1 MLVALT
7 PTPVAGE
14 EDDWKHA
21 RTKAGVA
28 VHTRA
33 VPGSIFKEFR
43 ATGVVPAPMA
53 RVVAWWHDPTTFT
66 QWIDSCV
73 EARSVDAGEGVRAS
87 YLKFDLPF
95 PASDRDVV
103 LRAVEIESTPDRVVM
118 ESRSTDGVVPEVDG
132 LVRIPMMIGRW
143 EFRARDERST
153 AITYRQHMDAGGR
166 IPAFVLNRATP
177 SPRTHADRA
186 ATDATRPPLSSAPC
200 IRPWAAARGSGII
213 SGGWISVGTMVQT
226 VFTDL
231 LRRAIPFET
240 VGG

>member
-1 MLVALT
+1 MDRLALTFPIALLVALT
-7 PTPVAGE
+7 STPVAGE
-14 EDDWKHA
+14 ENGWEHA
-21 RTKAGVA
+21 RTKAGVE

-53 RVVAWWHDPTTFT
+53 QVVAWWQDPTTFT

-73 EARSVDAGEGVRAS
+73 EARIVGEGVRAS
-87 YLKFDLPF
+87 YLKFDFPF

-118 ESRSTDGVVPEVDG
+118 ESRSMDGLVPEVEG

-166 IPAFVLNRATP
+166 LPAFVLNRAAVDNPIGT
-177 SPRTHADRA
+177 
-186 ATDATRPPLSSAPC
+186 LSGL
-200 IRPWAAARGSGII
+200 ARYAES
-213 SGGWISVGTMVQT
+213 QNA
-226 VFTDL
+226 
-231 LRRAIPFET
+231 R
-240 VGG
+240 